1 MIQPNKGSIGF
12 FQKDFKILLNGS
24 NEYVAFIND
33 KEFGFP
39 IMNPSAVPRSS
50 LNLRRNSLNA
60 LYLKVKK

>member
-1 MIQPNKGSIGF
+1 MIQPKAGSIGF

-24 NEYVAFIND
+24 NEYVIFIND

-50 LNLRRNSLNA
+50 LNLRRHSLNA